1 MGACENKL
9 PIFFTENLLMDLTPL
24 TSFFVTYKL
33 PIISFVVMAVLAFM
47 LIRMTLSLRASA
59 EKELEN
65 LRYSNP
71 ALHLERLQN
80 NRRLTWVFRKNE
92 ILLMQLEGQMRLG
105 QDEEIQRLIE
115 ILDAQRLLPREKVD
129 YLQKRMSFFASVG
142 DVEEAKASFEK
153 LETYLRSVK
162 ADEVERYRIMLEEGE
177 EIIQVY
183 LDKNPSYRGTLQ
195 SKLAA
200 TTNPVQKGIRLYRL
214 AKLSWFAQDEGS
226 ARSYLDQAKPL
237 LQGSDYA
244 AIIEQAGKDL
254 SILARK

>member
-1 MGACENKL
+1 
-9 PIFFTENLLMDLTPL
+9 MDLTSL
-24 TSFFVTYKL
+24 NSFFVTYKL
-33 PIISFVVMAVLAFM
+33 PIISFVVMALLAFVM
-47 LIRMTLSLRASA
+47 IRVTLSLRASA
-59 EKELEN
+59 EKELEQ
-65 LRYSNP
+65 LQYTNP
-71 ALHLERLQN
+71 TLYLERLQN

-105 QDEEIQRLIE
+105 QDAEIQRLIKT
-115 ILDAQRLLPREKVD
+115 LDNKPLLPREKVD
-129 YLQKRMSFFASVG
+129 YLQKRMSFFASTG

-183 LDKNPSYRGTLQ
+183 LDKNPGYRGTLQ
-195 SKLAA
+195 SKLAV

-226 ARSYLDQAKPL
+226 ARSYLEQAKPL

-244 AIIEQAGKDL
+244 PIIEQAGKDL

>member
-1 MGACENKL
+1 
-9 PIFFTENLLMDLTPL
+9 MDLTPL

-33 PIISFVVMAVLAFM
+33 PIISFVVMALLAFVM
-47 LIRMTLSLRASA
+47 IRMTLTLRSSA
-59 EKELEN
+59 EKELEK
-65 LRYSNP
+65 LQYTNP
-71 ALHLERLQN
+71 ALYLERLQN
-80 NRRLTWVFRKNE
+80 NRRLNWVFRKNE
-92 ILLMQLEGQMRLG
+92 SLLMQLEGQMRLG

-115 ILDAQRLLPREKVD
+115 TLDAQRLLPREKVD

-142 DVEEAKASFEK
+142 NVEEAKASFEK

-162 ADEVERYRIMLEEGE
+162 ADEIERYRVMLEEGE

-183 LDKNPSYRGTLQ
+183 LDKNPGYRVTLQ

-214 AKLSWFAQDEGS
+214 AKLSWFAQDESS
-226 ARSYLDQAKPL
+226 ARSYLEQAKPL

-244 AIIEQAGKDL
+244 PIIEQAAKDL
-254 SILARK
+254 SILAIK

>member
-1 MGACENKL
+1 LYA
-9 PIFFTENLLMDLTPL
+9 
-24 TSFFVTYKL
+24 
-33 PIISFVVMAVLAFM
+33 
-47 LIRMTLSLRASA
+47 
-59 EKELEN
+59 
-65 LRYSNP
+65 
-71 ALHLERLQN
+71 ERLQN

-115 ILDAQRLLPREKVD
+115 TLDSKRLLPREKVD

-142 DVEEAKASFEK
+142 DVEEAKTSFEK

-162 ADEVERYRIMLEEGE
+162 ADEVERYRLMLEEGE

-183 LDKNPSYRGTLQ
+183 LDKNPGYRGTLQ

-200 TTNPVQKGIRLYRL
+200 TSNPVQKGIRLYRL
-214 AKLSWFAQDEGS
+214 AKLSWFAQDESS
-226 ARSYLDQAKPL
+226 ARSYLAQAKPL

-244 AIIEQAGKDL
+244 PIIEQAAVDL
-254 SILARK
+254 RLLAIK